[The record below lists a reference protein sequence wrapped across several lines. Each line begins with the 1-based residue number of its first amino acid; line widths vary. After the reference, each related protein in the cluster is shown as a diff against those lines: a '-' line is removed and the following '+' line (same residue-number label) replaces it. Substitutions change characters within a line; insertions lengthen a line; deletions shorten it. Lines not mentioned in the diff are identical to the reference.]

1 MKIFVLFIWICI
13 STTLFILGTETV
25 QVIIAG
31 INGVAFLFWLTHITT
46 PEDIKKFSSK
56 HSSNNI
62 HGPQV

>member
-1 MKIFVLFIWICI
+1 MKLFVLITWLLV

-25 QVIIAG
+25 KVIIAG

-46 PEDIKKFSSK
+46 PARDEEIRSK
-56 HSSNNI
+56 HSNNNI